1 MQRST
6 LFRLC
11 LVLALATLALSGC
24 GASMRTA
31 SHRDPEVV
39 SLEGALANR
48 FVSAGE
54 ETVLVSRLRVLAG
67 TAPNARRPRINLAL
81 VIDTSGSMEG
91 EAIAQAREASRA
103 LLDELRPGDRLAVV
117 TFDSRTEVL
126 LPSTEIDSS
135 RLGELRERMN
145 GMQARG
151 TTDLAGGLRLG
162 LEEVVRHYDATGINR
177 VVLLSDGVPNDA
189 STVAAL
195 AQAAGERRI
204 AITALGL
211 GLEYDETLLASIAQ
225 TSGGRFHFVEEP
237 SAVASVFRDEV
248 LRLERMVARSA
259 VVEITPGPGVTL
271 DGVVAGQWSGS
282 GSAIRVA
289 IGDIAEGEA
298 RDILVRLRVSPRRDG
313 STVEAIDAT
322 LSFDDAL
329 EEAGRLERR
338 LYLGA
343 RATDDTAELAAGRDA
358 SVERDA
364 ARMMAAAQT
373 VQAIEIARAGELE
386 RALTLLAQAER
397 EAALY
402 AATTGD
408 ARLAHQAEQ
417 MRVLDSALPATAS
430 TPAAAP
436 PGYSYQE
443 NDARTVR
450 AAHGAA
456 MEMIQTTASD

>member
-6 LFRLC
+6 LLRSFL
-11 LVLALATLALSGC
+11 LLAVLLALPGC
-24 GASMRTA
+24 GATIRQA
-31 SHRDPEVV
+31 SRRDPEVV

-48 FVSAGE
+48 FVTAGE
-54 ETVLVSRLRVLAG
+54 ETVLVSRLRIVAG
-67 TAPNARRPRINLAL
+67 TAPDARRPRINLAL
-81 VIDTSGSMEG
+81 VVDTSGSMEG
-91 EAIAQAREASRA
+91 EAIEQAREASRS
-103 LLDELRPGDRLAVV
+103 LLDQMRPGDRLAVV

-126 LPSTEIDSS
+126 LPSTEIDGG
-135 RLGELRERMN
+135 RLDELRDRIGQMV
-145 GMQARG
+145 ARG

-195 AQAAGERRI
+195 SQAAGERHI

-225 TSGGRFHFVEEP
+225 SSGGRFHFIEEP
-237 SAVASVFRDEV
+237 SAVAAVFRDEV
-248 LRLERMVARSA
+248 LRLERMVARAA

-289 IGDIAEGEA
+289 IGDIAEGEV
-298 RDILVRLRVSPRRDG
+298 RDILVRLRVNPRRAG
-313 STVEAIDAT
+313 SSIEAIDAT
-322 LSFDDAL
+322 MSFDDAL

-343 RATDDTAELAAGRDA
+343 RATEDEAELAAGRDA

-364 ARMMAAAQT
+364 ARLMAAAQT
-373 VQAIEIARAGELE
+373 VQAIEIARAGEIE
-386 RALTLLAQAER
+386 RAREILAAAER
-397 EAALY
+397 Q
-402 AATTGD
+402 AATIATSTGD
-408 ARLAHQAEQ
+408 TRLAAQAEQ
-417 MRVLDSALPATAS
+417 MHVLESALPAM
-430 TPAAAP
+430 AP
-436 PGYSYQE
+436 PAPGSTYEYADD
-443 NDARTVR
+443 DARAVR
-450 AAHGAA
+450 SAHGAA

>member
-6 LFRLC
+6 VLRSFLILLTIA
-11 LVLALATLALSGC
+11 LVLPGC
-24 GASMRTA
+24 GASLRAA

-54 ETVLVSRLRVLAG
+54 ETVLVSRLRIVAG
-67 TAPNARRPRINLAL
+67 TARDARRPRINLSL
-81 VIDTSGSMEG
+81 VVDTSGSMEG
-91 EAIAQAREASRA
+91 AAIAQARDASRV
-103 LLDELRPGDRLAVV
+103 LLEQMRPGDRLSVV

-126 LPSTEIDSS
+126 LPSTEIDAG
-135 RLGELRERMN
+135 RLDELRERIARME
-145 GMQARG
+145 ARG

-195 AQAAGERRI
+195 SQAAGERHI
-204 AITALGL
+204 AITAIGL
-211 GLEYDETLLASIAQ
+211 GLEYDESLLASIAQ
-225 TSGGRFHFVEEP
+225 TSGGRFHFVEDP
-237 SAVASVFRDEV
+237 TAVASVFRDEV
-248 LRLERMVARSA
+248 LRLERMVARAA

-289 IGDIAEGEA
+289 IGDIAEGEV
-298 RDILVRLRVSPRRDG
+298 RDILVRLRVNPRRAG
-313 STVEAIDAT
+313 SSVEAIDAT
-322 LSFDDAL
+322 MSFDDAL

-343 RATDDTAELAAGRDA
+343 RATDDETEIAAGRDV

-364 ARMMAAAQT
+364 ARLMAAAQT
-373 VQAIEIARAGELE
+373 VQAIEIARSGEVE
-386 RALTLLAQAER
+386 RARAMLAAAER
-397 EAALY
+397 EATTIA
-402 AATTGD
+402 AATGD
-408 ARLAHQAEQ
+408 TRLAGQAQQ
-417 MRVLDSALPATAS
+417 MHVLESALPAM
-430 TPAAAP
+430 AAP
-436 PGYSYQE
+436 ASGSTYEYAE
-443 NDARTVR
+443 DDARAVR
-450 AAHGAA
+450 SAHGAA